1 MLSLEVID
9 GFVPGTLVQG
19 LIIVGRGEKT
29 LERLTDNI
37 LLSGHIVLFGFL
49 INHVHARLSFSE
61 LEILF
66 FFVSMNIYLIRI
78 CMFPYL

>member
-1 MLSLEVID
+1 MFILSLEVID
-9 GFVPGTLVQG
+9 GFVPGMLIQC
-19 LIIVGRGEKT
+19 LIIVGRGEKP
-29 LERLTDNI
+29 
-37 LLSGHIVLFGFL
+37 SGHIVLFGFL
-49 INHVHARLSFSE
+49 INHVHARLSFFE